1 MSHADI
7 EKLKSVRDFEGL
19 VEYLTYELD
28 WPIEADD
35 VDDATFDYPPE
46 ELGIES
52 GHAAKIKTIKQIR
65 PLTDTQPWGVFYIE
79 FEPKKLP
86 VVVLRRILRSLV
98 KRGKSDG
105 MATWDMEDLL
115 FITTS
120 GETDERT
127 VSVARFSQTGEG
139 LPDIRAVSWDET
151 DTYFHYKQNI
161 FDLDKLR
168 WPSREEDADAWRE
181 QWKSAFSLKY
191 RDAITTSHRLAT
203 EMARLARR
211 IRERIKLV
219 YQYENR
225 DGPLHILYENF
236 QSVLIHD
243 LTVADFADMYAQTVA
258 YGLFSA
264 RCTHEGECS
273 VNDVSAM
280 VPNTNP
286 FLKKLFEEC
295 TRREYSRDTIDLEE
309 LGVSE
314 LVEMLKPGNSNIK
327 AVLQDFGK
335 QKKGEDPVMHFYEL
349 FLKEYDRDRK
359 VKRGVFY
366 TPDPVVSFIVRS
378 VDCLLRTEF
387 DCPDGLADISTDDAD
402 QVHKVQILDPAT
414 GTGTFLKHVIAEIKK
429 TFDEK
434 HKGLS
439 EEELREKW
447 NEYVPEHLLPRVFG
461 FELMM
466 APYAVAHLKLG
477 LELKETG
484 YDFQSEKR
492 LGVYLTNTL
501 EGTHKSAERL
511 DVYLNWLA
519 EEADGANVVKANFPI
534 TVVVGNPPYSGH
546 SANNCKWIADLLRGK
561 ISDGARKSN
570 YFEVDSESLG
580 EKNPKWLNDDYVKFI
595 RFGQWRIDKT
605 GQGILAFIT
614 NHGYLD
620 NPTFRGMRQQLL
632 ESFTD
637 IYVLDLHGNTKKKEK
652 CPDGSKD
659 EDVFDIQQGVAI
671 GIFVKNSQKTGHA
684 KVHHA
689 DLWGIREEKY
699 KQLSDNGIDTIQW
712 DEVTP
717 TSPFYFFYHQDVE
730 LKREYESGWTITD
743 IMPANSVGIVTA
755 RDRLTIK
762 DSPEEVWGT
771 VRDFSSLPEDDA
783 RSKYGL
789 GKDAQD
795 WKVTL
800 AQSDLR
806 KSGLK
811 KELIVHILYR
821 PFDTR
826 YTYYTGNS
834 RGFICRPRPG
844 VMHHMMAG
852 ENLGLITHKRE
863 ELDVPYSHFFV
874 TNFISEHGCL
884 SSKTTC
890 YHFPLYLCPN
900 QNKKKL
906 LNSKYSTTKTPNLN
920 PELIKSLTETC
931 GKIPTPEEIF
941 HYIYAVLYSPTYR
954 TRYEEFLKIDFPRI
968 PLTSDKN
975 LFKTLSRLG
984 SELVSLHLME
994 SPELDDLITEFR
1006 GGGDNVVATIGKNSY
1021 RDGILKINKTQYFE
1035 GMPEEVYNFHIGG
1048 YQVCQKWLK
1057 DRKGRALSEEDIL
1070 HYQKIVVAL
1079 NETIRIMTE
1088 IDEAIDGHGGW
1099 PIR

>member
-1 MSHADI
+1 MSQADI
-7 EKLKSVRDFEGL
+7 EKLKLVRGFEGL
-19 VEYLTYELD
+19 VEYLKYELN
-28 WPIEADD
+28 WPIEADNAE
-35 VDDATFDYPPE
+35 DATFDYSPE

-65 PLTDTQPWGVFYIE
+65 PLTDTQPYGVFYIE

-98 KRGKSDG
+98 TSKRGTSDG
-105 MATWDMEDLL
+105 KATWDMEDLL
-115 FITTS
+115 FITTL
-120 GETDERT
+120 GEIDERT
-127 VSVARFSQTGEG
+127 ISVARFSQTGEG
-139 LPDIRAVSWDET
+139 LPEIRAVSWDET

-168 WPSREEDADAWRE
+168 WPTREEDADAWRE

-191 RDAITTSHRLAT
+191 KDAITTSQRLAT

-211 IRERIKLV
+211 IRDQIKLV
-219 YQYENR
+219 HQYETRN
-225 DGPLHILYENF
+225 GPLHSLYENF

-243 LTVADFADMYAQTVA
+243 LTIADFADMYAQTVA

-264 RCTHEGECS
+264 SCTQEGEFS
-273 VNDVSAM
+273 VKDVPAM

-295 TRREYSRDTIDLEE
+295 TRIGEYSRDTIDLEE
-309 LGVSE
+309 LGVLE
-314 LVEMLKPGNSNIK
+314 LVEMLKASNIE
-327 AVLQDFGK
+327 AVLQDFGR
-335 QKKGEDPVMHFYEL
+335 QKKGEDPVIHFYEL
-349 FLKEYDRDRK
+349 FLREYDPEKK

-366 TPDPVVSFIVRS
+366 TPDPVVSFIIRS
-378 VDCLLRTEF
+378 VDYLLRTEF
-387 DCPDGLADISTDDAD
+387 DCPDGLADVSTGDTD

-414 GTGTFLKHVIAEIKK
+414 GTGTFLKYVIAEIKK
-429 TFDEK
+429 TFDET

-484 YDFQSEKR
+484 YDFKSEKR

-501 EGTHKSAERL
+501 EGAGTLGS
-511 DVYLNWLA
+511 YFNWLA
-519 EEADGANVVKANFPI
+519 EEADGANDVKAKFPI

-561 ISDGARKSN
+561 IADSARKSN
-570 YFEVDSESLG
+570 YFEVDGEPLG
-580 EKNPKWLNDDYVKFI
+580 ERNPKWLNDDYVKFI

-620 NPTFRGMRQQLL
+620 NPTFRGMRQQLT

-637 IYVLDLHGNTKKKEK
+637 IYVLDLHGNTKKKER

-659 EDVFDIQQGVAI
+659 ENVFDIQQGVTI
-671 GIFVKNSQKTGHA
+671 GIFAKNSQKTSPA

-699 KQLSDNGIDTIQW
+699 KHLFDNGIDTVPW
-712 DEVTP
+712 EEATP
-717 TSPFYFFYHQDVE
+717 STPFYFFYPQDVE
-730 LKREYESGWTITD
+730 LKGEYEAGWKITD
-743 IMPANSVGIVTA
+743 IMPVNSVGIVTA
-755 RDRLTIK
+755 RDGLTIK
-762 DSPEEVWGT
+762 DSPEEVWET
-771 VRDFSSLPEDDA
+771 VRDFSSLPEDVA

-800 AQSDLR
+800 AQNDLK
-806 KSGLK
+806 KSGLAR
-811 KELIVHILYR
+811 ELITPILYR
-821 PFDTR
+821 PFDIKS
-826 YTYYTGNS
+826 TYYTGQS
-834 RGFICRPRPG
+834 RGFICRPRSE
-844 VMHHMMAG
+844 VMRHMMAG

-874 TNFISEHGCL
+874 TRFISEHGCL
-884 SSKTTC
+884 SSKTTS
-890 YHFPLYLCPN
+890 YQFPIY
-900 QNKKKL
+900 
-906 LNSKYSTTKTPNLN
+906 LNSYSNQRKMTDRPIKRTPNLN
-920 PELIKSLTETC
+920 PELIKSLTETY
-931 GKIPTPEEIF
+931 GKEPTPEEIF

-984 SELVSLHLME
+984 SELTSLHLME
-994 SPELDDLITEFR
+994 SPKLDDLITEFR
-1006 GGGDNVVATIGKNSY
+1006 GGGDNVVAAIGKNSY
-1021 RDGILKINKTQYFE
+1021 KDGRLEINKTQYFD

-1057 DRKGRALSEEDIL
+1057 DRKGRALAEEDIL

-1079 NETIRIMTE
+1079 NETIQIMKE

-1099 PIR
+1099 PIQ